1 MSWEITKVVHSRE
14 DIYRVTAEEK
24 DALDVLTGE
33 VVSTEYHET
42 EGFPVLQT
50 RLLDIISKKQQEVS
64 DQDSKLAV
72 YMTNVSLASAKDIKG
87 GD

>member
-14 DIYRVTAEEK
+14 GIYRVTAEEK
-24 DALDVLTGE
+24 DALDKLTGE

-42 EGFPVLQT
+42 EGFSVLQA
-50 RLLDIISKKQQEVS
+50 RLFDIISKKQQEAS
-64 DQDSKLAV
+64 DQDSKLSV
-72 YMTNVSLASAKDIKG
+72 YVTNVSLASAKDIKG